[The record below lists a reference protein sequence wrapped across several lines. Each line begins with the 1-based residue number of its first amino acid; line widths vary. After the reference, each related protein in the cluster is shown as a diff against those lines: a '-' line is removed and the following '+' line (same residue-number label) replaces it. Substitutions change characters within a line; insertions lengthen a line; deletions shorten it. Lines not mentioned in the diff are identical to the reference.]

1 MKDEE
6 RMRDDGE
13 RTKKEERV
21 SVREGTSEKEEGK
34 NKLPTHCFLGSVKL
48 VSVRKGRRKKEE
60 TARLRGRTQISGTR
74 QIV

>member
-1 MKDEE
+1 VRE
-6 RMRDDGE
+6 RGIEGGRKSE
-13 RTKKEERV
+13 SA
-21 SVREGTSEKEEGK
+21 SVRERTSEKVEGK